1 MLRDASGGGDFD
13 GLEEAAVESMLGHGA
28 LADVAAS
35 DEVLDDCEQ
44 SRKCTSSLDG
54 VARLGGA
61 PVTRQCTRKVIAEDF
76 LDAGRR
82 DDYMVDSP
90 DATVLG
96 VGRWEK

>member
-1 MLRDASGGGDFD
+1 MVAFTL
-13 GLEEAAVESMLGHGA
+13 GLVA
-28 LADVAAS
+28 LTGVVAL
-35 DEVLDDCEQ
+35 DEL
-44 SRKCTSSLDG
+44 LDG
-54 VARLGGA
+54 RGQAGRVWRRSTRWCVLGDS
-61 PVTRQCTRKVIAEDF
+61 VTRQHTRNVVVDDS